1 MEMKVP
7 SFSLTKQNE
16 MLYDEIMEA
25 LGGLIKSGQF
35 IMGPDLVKLE
45 EEIGSRCKSKYA
57 YGVSSGTDAL
67 QLALL
72 AAGIGPG
79 DEVITTPFTF
89 VATAT
94 SILHVGA
101 MPVFC
106 DIDPKTFNIDADQ
119 IEGLITDRTKAIIP
133 VHLYGQM
140 ADMDKI
146 MNVAKKHNLVVIEDA
161 AQALGAT
168 YKSEPACSFGDLAC
182 LSFYPTK
189 NLGAFGEAGMVL
201 TSNEKYAQSVK
212 LLRVHGVSNRYF
224 HDMLGYNSRMDTM
237 QAAILNVKLKYFDS
251 WTEKRRQIAK
261 LYDTLL
267 GDLPEVT
274 IPYKDENAGH
284 IYHQYT
290 IRVKKRDVVYREL
303 SLMGISTMIYYPL
316 PLHLQPIM
324 QHLGYKKGDF
334 PETEK
339 AANEVLSL
347 PMFPELTEEQVKLVA
362 DELKKVLAGLR

>member
-101 MPVFC
+101 MPVF
-106 DIDPKTFNIDADQ
+106 
-119 IEGLITDRTKAIIP
+119 
-133 VHLYGQM
+133 
-140 ADMDKI
+140 
-146 MNVAKKHNLVVIEDA
+146 
-161 AQALGAT
+161 
-168 YKSEPACSFGDLAC
+168 
-182 LSFYPTK
+182 
-189 NLGAFGEAGMVL
+189 
-201 TSNEKYAQSVK
+201 
-212 LLRVHGVSNRYF
+212 LR
-224 HDMLGYNSRMDTM
+224 
-237 QAAILNVKLKYFDS
+237 
-251 WTEKRRQIAK
+251 
-261 LYDTLL
+261 
-267 GDLPEVT
+267 
-274 IPYKDENAGH
+274 
-284 IYHQYT
+284 
-290 IRVKKRDVVYREL
+290 YR
-303 SLMGISTMIYYPL
+303 S
-316 PLHLQPIM
+316 
-324 QHLGYKKGDF
+324 
-334 PETEK
+334 
-339 AANEVLSL
+339 
-347 PMFPELTEEQVKLVA
+347 
-362 DELKKVLAGLR
+362 